1 LGVIFPAL
9 GVTKEWQMQGKIL
22 VVHRNELILD
32 VIREMLQDLGY
43 VVTQAKDGHRA
54 LGKALSAHYHLI
66 IVNHALNGSLSG
78 SQLVERMKKYGVQ
91 TPIIGTAPD
100 ADWATPLGFADG
112 TVDYL
117 LPSPFDYA
125 ELIKAVEALSQTRK
139 TDAAKDMPIESFEDD
154 PFASPTLPDL
164 PALDAESDLLENLTD
179 AMSALPP
186 EESSFSP
193 PMASE
198 SPIELPESLALHSKP
213 QILLVE
219 TDATLT
225 TNLKNHLQNEGF
237 EVSVFH
243 NGREAYEA
251 TLFNNFDF
259 ILTDLWLPGL
269 DGFDMIDALR
279 KSGVDAPI
287 AILTGHI
294 TREMVQELI
303 AFRIC
308 RILLKPTQPADIISL
323 VHAKAC

>member
-1 LGVIFPAL
+1 
-9 GVTKEWQMQGKIL
+9 MQGKIL

-66 IVNHALNGSLSG
+66 IVNHALNGSLNG

-100 ADWATPLGFADG
+100 ADWTTPVGFSEG

-125 ELIKAVEALSQTRK
+125 ELIKAVEALSNGRQ
-139 TDAAKDMPIESFEDD
+139 TDAAKDMPAESLEQDLFGT
-154 PFASPTLPDL
+154 PNLPDL
-164 PALDAESDLLENLTD
+164 PALDAESDLLESLTD
-179 AMSALPP
+179 AMSSAPHLDPP
-186 EESSFSP
+186 
-193 PMASE
+193 
-198 SPIELPESLALHSKP
+198 LPEAIDSDSLPEPLGLSRKP
-213 QILLVE
+213 NILLAE
-219 TDATLT
+219 TDVKLT
-225 TNLKNHLQNEGF
+225 TSLQMHLKKEGF

-243 NGREAYEA
+243 NGRDAYEDA
-251 TLFNNFDF
+251 MLNNYDF
-259 ILTDLWLPGL
+259 ILTDLWLPGM
-269 DGFDMIDALR
+269 DGFDMIDAMR
-279 KSGVDAPI
+279 KSGLDAPI

-308 RILLKPTQPADIISL
+308 RIFLKPTQPTDIISL
-323 VHAKAC
+323 VHAKSC

>member
-1 LGVIFPAL
+1 MP
-9 GVTKEWQMQGKIL
+9 GKIL

-43 VVTQAKDGHRA
+43 TVTQAKDGHRA

-66 IVNHALNGSLSG
+66 IVNHALNGSLNG

-100 ADWATPLGFADG
+100 ADWATPMGFSEG

-125 ELIKAVEALSQTRK
+125 ELIKAVESLSNTRQ
-139 TDAAKDMPIESFEDD
+139 TDAAKDMPPESLEQD
-154 PFASPTLPDL
+154 PFATPEIPNI
-164 PALDAESDLLENLTD
+164 PAIDAESDLLESLTD
-179 AMSALPP
+179 AL
-186 EESSFSP
+186 SS
-193 PMASE
+193 
-198 SPIELPESLALHSKP
+198 SPIADTPQPEPFPSDSPLQLPEPIGLSRKP
-213 QILLVE
+213 QILLAE

-225 TNLKNHLQNEGF
+225 GNIQAHLEQDGF

-243 NGREAYEA
+243 NGRDAYEEA
-251 TLFNNFDF
+251 MLNSYDF
-259 ILTDLWLPGL
+259 ILTDLWLPGM
-269 DGFDMIDALR
+269 DGFDMIDAMR

-303 AFRIC
+303 SFRIC
-308 RILLKPTQPADIISL
+308 RILLKPTPPNEIVSL
-323 VHAKAC
+323 VHAKSC

>member
-1 LGVIFPAL
+1 
-9 GVTKEWQMQGKIL
+9 MQGKIL

-43 VVTQAKDGHRA
+43 IVTQAKDGHRA

-100 ADWATPLGFADG
+100 ADWATPMGFADG

-139 TDAAKDMPIESFEDD
+139 TDAAKDMPLDPLEED
-154 PFASPTLPDL
+154 PFAGPTLPNL

-179 AMSALPP
+179 AMSALPST
-186 EESSFSP
+186 ESAFTP
-193 PMASE
+193 
-198 SPIELPESLALHSKP
+198 PIEPESTIQLPEPLGLHRKP

-219 TDATLT
+219 TDVTLT
-225 TNLKNHLQNEGF
+225 TNLKNHLHNEGF

-243 NGREAYEA
+243 NGRDAYED
-251 TLFNNFDF
+251 TMFNNYDF
-259 ILTDLWLPGL
+259 ILTDLWLPGM
-269 DGFDMIDALR
+269 DGFDLIDALR

-294 TREMVQELI
+294 TRDMVQELI
-303 AFRIC
+303 SFRIC

>member
-1 LGVIFPAL
+1 
-9 GVTKEWQMQGKIL
+9 MQGKIL

-78 SQLVERMKKYGVQ
+78 SQLVARMKKYGVQ

-100 ADWATPLGFADG
+100 ADWATPMGFADG

-139 TDAAKDMPIESFEDD
+139 TDAAKDMPIAPIED
-154 PFASPTLPDL
+154 PFTSPALPDL

-179 AMSALPP
+179 AMSAFPSTEP
-186 EESSFSP
+186 TFTESIE
-193 PMASE
+193 SE
-198 SPIELPESLALHSKP
+198 SNISLPEPLGLGHKP
-213 QILLVE
+213 NILLVE
-219 TDATLT
+219 TDTTLT
-225 TNLKNHLQNEGF
+225 STLQAHLQNEGF

-243 NGREAYEA
+243 NGRDAYED
-251 TLFNNFDF
+251 TMLNNYDF

-294 TREMVQELI
+294 TRDMVQELI
-303 AFRIC
+303 SFRIC
-308 RILLKPTQPADIISL
+308 RILLKPTQPSDIISL

>member
-1 LGVIFPAL
+1 
-9 GVTKEWQMQGKIL
+9 MQGKIL

-100 ADWATPLGFADG
+100 ADWATPMGFADG

-139 TDAAKDMPIESFEDD
+139 TDAAKDMPEPLEED
-154 PFASPTLPDL
+154 PFEGPTLPDL
-164 PALDAESDLLENLTD
+164 PTLDAESDLLENLTD
-179 AMSALPP
+179 AMSALPSA
-186 EESSFSP
+186 ELTFN
-193 PMASE
+193 A
-198 SPIELPESLALHSKP
+198 PIEPESTLPVSEPLELNRKP
-213 QILLVE
+213 HILLVE

-225 TNLKNHLQNEGF
+225 STLQAHLQNEGF
-237 EVSVFH
+237 EVKVFH
-243 NGREAYEA
+243 NGRDAYED
-251 TLFNNFDF
+251 TMLNNYDF

-303 AFRIC
+303 SFRIC